1 MKLLISLT
9 QTGGKHMILP
19 TIELLWIGLVSP
31 LLLLLI
37 TLARLL
43 IKSSLK
49 ILRIG
54 ISATG
59 RAMKAAGA

>member
-9 QTGGKHMILP
+9 QTGGKHVILS

-31 LLLLLI
+31 LLLLM
-37 TLARLL
+37 TLAGLL
-43 IKSSLK
+43 IKSPLN

-54 ISATG
+54 I
-59 RAMKAAGA
+59 